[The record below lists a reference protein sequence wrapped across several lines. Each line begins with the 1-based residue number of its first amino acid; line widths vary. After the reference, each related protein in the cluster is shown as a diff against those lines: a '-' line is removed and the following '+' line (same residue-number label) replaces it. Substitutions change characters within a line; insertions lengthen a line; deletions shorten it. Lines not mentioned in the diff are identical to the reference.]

1 MTMIFQLLLC
11 NKLVRSEENINL
23 FFFLVKRF
31 IYYCFRS
38 LLCVKVNKKM
48 ERIFFSYKLVFLL
61 REIFININISFC
73 KNIYIIAL
81 IFEHNNVSEIIVP
94 YLFITILLDW
104 LFNMSKQYLW
114 LIIFY
119 LLRNKLIWWNL
130 IKSKESKE
138 YSDKTVY
145 YFAN

>member
-1 MTMIFQLLLC
+1 MCKSKQKGGT
-11 NKLVRSEENINL
+11 NI
-23 FFFLVKRF
+23 FLVQIGIFITRNIYKF
-31 IYYCFRS
+31 KIYYFA
-38 LLCVKVNKKM
+38 
-48 ERIFFSYKLVFLL
+48 
-61 REIFININISFC
+61 
-73 KNIYIIAL
+73 NIYIIAL